1 MLAVTY
7 VADPSSEDEDLARQF
22 RDALRAGRV
31 LLGWVPLSK
40 R

>member
-7 VADPSSEDEDLARQF
+7 VADPSSDEDLARQL

-31 LLGWVPLSK
+31 LLGWVPLS
-40 R
+40 RR